1 MADKV
6 IGVDVG
12 TNAVRAAEV
21 ALGAHPKLLRFGQVS
36 LPPGAVVEGEVADG
50 AAVAEALRRLWREVG
65 FKGKSVRVGIASAR
79 VILRIV
85 EMPELSDDETRSA
98 LKLQLGDYVPMAP
111 EATMFGF
118 QPIAGPDGWAAGAP
132 AATPAGRRPPAAVP
146 RAKGRTRAGG
156 RGGAAAPDAVACCWP
171 PPTRMPCARWWTPCS
186 RAGSRWRRWTSFPP
200 HWPGPW
206 RSGSADTVG
215 PPPVDA
221 IVSLGAGTTLVVV
234 ARGGTPLFAR
244 TITSVSG
251 RLCTERLADA
261 LGLPVARRRTGQ
273 AVGGDPLGIARHAG
287 LHPGSRRPR
296 CSPRSIS
303 PASMSPR
310 PISPPPAGRRSAG
323 RPPPPPD
330 AAADPA
336 LVAEARAAA
345 RPLVAELV
353 SEVADSLDYY
363 GSQPGR

>member
-21 ALGAHPKLLRFGQVS
+21 ALGAHPKLLRFGQVA

-50 AAVAEALRRLWREVG
+50 TAVAEALRRLWREVG
-65 FKGKSVRVGIASAR
+65 FKGKSVRVGMASAR

-118 QPIAGPDGWAAGAP
+118 QPIAGPDGWAERRLGRRRWWAADAGAAEGEGTDEGGQDDEGGSTRRRRLLLAAAHQDAVRPLVDAVQQAGLKVAAVDVIP
-132 AATPAGRRPPAAVP
+132 AALA
-146 RAKGRTRAGG
+146 RALA
-156 RGGAAAPDAVACCWP
+156 
-171 PPTRMPCARWWTPCS
+171 
-186 RAGSRWRRWTSFPP
+186 
-200 HWPGPW
+200 
-206 RSGSADTVG
+206 SGSADTVG

-251 RLCTERLADA
+251 RQCTERLADA
-261 LGLPVARRRTGQ
+261 LGLPVPDAERAKRW
-273 AVGGDPLGIARHAG
+273 AA
-287 LHPGSRRPR
+287 
-296 CSPRSIS
+296 SPRGCPAARPSRWIPPPSISPPSIS

-310 PISPPPAGRRSAG
+310 PISRPPGGRRRRGAATTH
-323 RPPPPPD
+323 RPTP
-330 AAADPA
+330 
-336 LVAEARAAA
+336 RSI
-345 RPLVAELV
+345 RP
-353 SEVADSLDYY
+353 
-363 GSQPGR
+363 